1 MQKKNMKMKT
11 FLTISKIKS
20 YKKYVE
26 NFLSYLKDTSIGKIY
41 QEYRI
46 SSTSIYFLLGAAL
59 LSILNLTH
67 FALLLIG
74 FVLLVTSANWLVDS
88 AGKLGRLLN
97 ISQLA
102 IGLTIVAFGTSAP
115 EFFVNIIAAV
125 KGYAGI
131 TVGDIFGSNIIN
143 ICGGIGISSIICV
156 LSIKQS
162 TIKFELPFLIFSAII
177 LIFLI
182 YNFNPTISISSE
194 MVYISKADGILL
206 VLLFLF
212 YIGYVYGYLIKKKYK
227 PLPERKEKKERE
239 KEKRWLVLA
248 KTLIKISISI
258 LTMYFS
264 GNIIVN
270 ESVSIAR
277 LLSIKESIIGAT
289 VVAFG
294 TSIPDIFASIIATIK
309 GNDEI
314 AVGNIVGSNIF
325 NTLWVLGVS
334 AIVATQPLS
343 LSNGLLIDFLIMMII
358 SFLLFFISIIRKRIV
373 KLDGFIFVLA
383 YILYLLSIL
392 NRLS

>member
-1 MQKKNMKMKT
+1 MKMKT